1 MLDETA
7 CGKISCNKNVTL
19 KIICTDI
26 GAINQLLFPLCKA
39 AALLKFL
46 DSTDAIIN

>member
-1 MLDETA
+1 MQ
-7 CGKISCNKNVTL
+7 L
-19 KIICTDI
+19 KCDTQDICTDI